1 MYRMLLKKYFLLW
14 LWERNMASKV
24 QLSRTVQ
31 YRWKMIKNRPLGTI
45 NRLVKITEIMGNQ
58 IRDFDS

>member
-1 MYRMLLKKYFLLW
+1 MV
-14 LWERNMASKV
+14 SKV